1 MLHHWFRLPR
11 IDLMPGAILRLT
23 LCAIAFA
30 LAACNQTEAPSPAP
44 QPVKTP
50 QQQYEA
56 LKQSAKGIAVGPATS
71 QYTVYVMFD
80 PQCLHCARLWEES
93 LPLQATV
100 RFVWVPVTFLDSRSV
115 AISAALLSSTHPM
128 EDLGRQEAA
137 VLKRAEGLVG
147 PVPVPPYLET
157 IIKANTD
164 LINRF
169 RVLAVPYV
177 VARNQSTSEYVAREG
192 VMSREVLTRFLGLGS
207 R

>member
-1 MLHHWFRLPR
+1 
-11 IDLMPGAILRLT
+11 
-23 LCAIAFA
+23 
-30 LAACNQTEAPSPAP
+30 
-44 QPVKTP
+44 
-50 QQQYEA
+50 
-56 LKQSAKGIAVGPATS
+56 
-71 QYTVYVMFD
+71 
-80 PQCLHCARLWEES
+80 
-93 LPLQATV
+93 
-100 RFVWVPVTFLDSRSV
+100 VTFLDSRSV

-137 VLKRAEGLVG
+137 VLKRSEGLVG

-177 VARNQSTSEYVAREG
+177 VARNQSTSEYVAHQG
-192 VMSREVLTRFLGLGS
+192 VMSREELTRFLGLGS

>member
-30 LAACNQTEAPSPAP
+30 LAVCNQTEVPSPAP

-56 LKQSAKGIAVGPATS
+56 LKQSVKGIAVRSATS

-93 LPLQATV
+93 LALQATV
-100 RFVWVPVTFLDSRSV
+100 WFVWVPVTFLDSRSV

-128 EDLGRQEAA
+128 EDLERQETS
-137 VLKRAEGLVG
+137 VLKRTEGLVG

-169 RVLAVPYV
+169 RLLAVPYV
-177 VARNQSTSEYVAREG
+177 VARNQSTSEYVAHQG
-192 VMSREVLTRFLGLGS
+192 VMSREELTRFLGLRS